1 MSILT
6 REVILESIR
15 AGQIRVDPFSEGQ
28 VGPASIDL
36 RLGNDFRV
44 FKEAR
49 HPFDVTEEGALDEI
63 TESVHVP
70 DGESLMLLPGKT
82 CLGITLERISLPPNI
97 CGWLEGRSRFA
108 RLGLLI
114 HATASFIQP
123 GIDNKQV
130 LEITNNGQIP
140 LNILP
145 KVALCQLILQEC
157 IGAARYEGRFTSQM
171 LP

>member
-6 REVILESIR
+6 HEVILELIQ
-15 AGQIRVDPFSEGQ
+15 AGRIKVDPFSAEL

-49 HPFDVTEEGALDEI
+49 HPFDVTEEGALDDI

-70 DGESLMLLPGKT
+70 DGGSLLLLPGKT
-82 CLGITLERISLPPNI
+82 CLGITVERITLPPNI

-140 LNILP
+140 LNIIP
-145 KVALCQLILQEC
+145 KVALCQMILQEC
-157 IGAARYEGRFTSQM
+157 TGAAKYEGRFTDQE

>member
-6 REVILESIR
+6 RNEILKLVR
-15 AGQIRVDPFSEGQ
+15 GGQIKVDPFFPEQ

-36 RLGNDFRV
+36 RLGNDFRL

-49 HPFDVTEEGALDEI
+49 QPFDVTEEGALDGI
-63 TESVHVP
+63 TESVHIP
-70 DGESLMLLPGKT
+70 DGGSLMLLPGKT
-82 CLGITLERISLPPNI
+82 CLGITVERITLPPNI

-140 LNILP
+140 LNIIP

-157 IGAARYEGRFTSQM
+157 KGEAKYEGRFTEQE